1 MQESLRLTQEQKLVQ
16 RLSPMQVRYV
26 RMLEMNS
33 LEMDEAVR
41 RELDDNQAL
50 AIDDSVTERQQTE
63 DGRDFTESSE
73 ELQRKDY
80 ADDDD
85 IPYYRLNT
93 NNYSSDSSGYDYIQP
108 DNSETLYDN
117 LCRQIDERD
126 ISEDVA
132 QTAKYIIG
140 NLDSNGWLQRDLML
154 IIDDLAFQHGIEVP
168 ENIARQALK
177 EVRSLE
183 PVGIGA
189 KDLRD
194 CLMLQLNALPA
205 TPNNY
210 IARLIIADHF
220 DEFSLKHF
228 DRIRSLLKLDADTF
242 QKALDT
248 VLNLNPKPGASI
260 GNSQTD
266 NRSQQIIADFIID
279 IDDDDI
285 RITLNN
291 NIPDL
296 HIEESF
302 ENAVARMEANARK
315 RQEQGREFILSRYND
330 ARDFIDALKL
340 RQETLFAV
348 ISAIVKIQKE
358 YFLTEDEHNLR
369 PMALK
374 DVAAITGYDISVIS
388 RSTANKYISTPWG
401 ILPLRFF
408 FSEGVGE
415 GDDEASAREIQA
427 AIKQIIE
434 NEDKRRPLSDDLI
447 CRKLNEK
454 GYDIRRRTVAKYRD
468 RLGIPVA
475 RLRRTSQ

>member
-168 ENIARQALK
+168 EDIARQALK

-291 NIPDL
+291 NI
-296 HIEESF
+296 
-302 ENAVARMEANARK
+302 
-315 RQEQGREFILSRYND
+315 
-330 ARDFIDALKL
+330 
-340 RQETLFAV
+340 
-348 ISAIVKIQKE
+348 
-358 YFLTEDEHNLR
+358 
-369 PMALK
+369 
-374 DVAAITGYDISVIS
+374 
-388 RSTANKYISTPWG
+388 
-401 ILPLRFF
+401 
-408 FSEGVGE
+408 
-415 GDDEASAREIQA
+415 
-427 AIKQIIE
+427 
-434 NEDKRRPLSDDLI
+434 
-447 CRKLNEK
+447 
-454 GYDIRRRTVAKYRD
+454 
-468 RLGIPVA
+468 
-475 RLRRTSQ
+475 

>member
-1 MQESLRLTQEQKLVQ
+1 
-16 RLSPMQVRYV
+16 
-26 RMLEMNS
+26 
-33 LEMDEAVR
+33 
-41 RELDDNQAL
+41 
-50 AIDDSVTERQQTE
+50 
-63 DGRDFTESSE
+63 
-73 ELQRKDY
+73 
-80 ADDDD
+80 
-85 IPYYRLNT
+85 
-93 NNYSSDSSGYDYIQP
+93 
-108 DNSETLYDN
+108 
-117 LCRQIDERD
+117 
-126 ISEDVA
+126 
-132 QTAKYIIG
+132 
-140 NLDSNGWLQRDLML
+140 ML